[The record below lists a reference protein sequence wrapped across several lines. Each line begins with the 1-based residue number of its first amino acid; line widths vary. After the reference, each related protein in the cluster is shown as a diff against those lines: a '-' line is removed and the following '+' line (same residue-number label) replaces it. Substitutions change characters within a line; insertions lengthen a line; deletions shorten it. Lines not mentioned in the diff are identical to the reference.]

1 MSSSPSFSSA
11 DREYMALAIQCAKRG
26 VYTVTPNPAV
36 GCVLVRDGK
45 IVGQGWHQS
54 AGQAHAEVNALKEAG
69 SEAKGA
75 TAYVTLE
82 PCNHIGRTGACC
94 EALISAGVSR
104 VVSAMQDPNP
114 QVAGAGHARLAEAGL
129 LVASGLLASEAA
141 ALNLG
146 FIKRMQHQ
154 LPYVTC
160 KMAMSLDG
168 RAAMASGESQWIT
181 GSPARQKVQ
190 QLRAAS
196 CVIVTGIGTV
206 LQDDPALN
214 VRHIDSLNSGADEA
228 ILLQPDLLIIDSS
241 LRTPVTAR
249 VLAQESLAS
258 RRVFVACAESADIE
272 RQKVLQALG
281 VRVVSLP
288 DNSNSTTV
296 NLLSVL
302 RFLAQQEMNHV
313 FVEAG
318 PTLAG
323 QFIDQAL
330 PDQLKIFVAPKLMGS
345 EAQPV
350 FKLPI
355 ATMSSAIGLTID
367 DVSAVGDD
375 WLFSCSLSSS

>member
-1 MSSSPSFSSA
+1 MPSSPSFSNA

-26 VYTVTPNPAV
+26 LYTVTPNPAV

-69 SEAKGA
+69 SEAEGA

-82 PCNHIGRTGACC
+82 PCNHEGRTGACC

-114 QVAGAGHARLAEAGL
+114 QVAGAGHARLSEAGL
-129 LVASGLLASEAA
+129 RVASGLLANEAA

-181 GSPARQKVQ
+181 GPPARQKVQ

-214 VRHIDSLNSGADEA
+214 VRQVDSLDNNADEVTMR
-228 ILLQPDLLIIDSS
+228 QPDLLIIDSL
-241 LRTPVTAR
+241 LRTPATAS
-249 VLAQESLAS
+249 VLAKESLLT
-258 RRVFVACAESADIE
+258 RRVFIVCAEGADTE
-272 RQKVLQALG
+272 SQKVLEALG
-281 VRVVSLP
+281 VTVVSLP
-288 DNSNSTTV
+288 DGSDSKAV

-302 RFLAQQEMNHV
+302 RFLAKQEKNHV
-313 FVEAG
+313 LVEAG

-330 PDQLKIFVAPKLMGS
+330 LDQLKIFVAPKLMGS

-350 FKLPI
+350 FKLPL
-355 ATMSSAIGLTID
+355 AVMSSAIGLTID

-375 WLFSCSLSSS
+375 WLFSCSLSPS